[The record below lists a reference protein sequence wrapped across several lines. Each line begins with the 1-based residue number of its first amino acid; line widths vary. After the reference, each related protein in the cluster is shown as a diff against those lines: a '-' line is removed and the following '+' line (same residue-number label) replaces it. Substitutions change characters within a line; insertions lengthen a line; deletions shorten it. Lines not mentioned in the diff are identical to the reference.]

1 MRLKIEFFNFWCVEM
16 SGKLLKLPAL
26 KEKMVCVFL
35 VSFLACTVT
44 YASYG
49 PDARTE
55 VAEGAILFRFVPGR
69 LMFYYDYR
77 ENSQAIRKADS
88 LIAAN
93 LGRISSGE
101 AVVKIRGYCT
111 SWDSDARNRA
121 SARNRSNQVKSW
133 YIVHSGMKEEWF
145 RTENSI
151 RPDTVYTGGCG
162 DLVALLYV
170 ESLEKDTGTPGTR
183 AAGRD
188 SGMRIGK
195 DPLPRLEDMPQGRI
209 CHEIPAGTILSAT
222 RRQPAS
228 EGEGKADT
236 AGTAADAASGGK
248 EGRHAGQPAEARN
261 LRSRNPLKFNIKTNL
276 LYDAAGFPSLEVE
289 IPFGYKWSLNLEG
302 AVAWWSSYKKDNFYQ
317 LDLLSPEV
325 RRWFGQKSRW
335 HGHYIGA
342 FGMLGLYDLEWKG
355 GRGYQGEYWA
365 AGFSYGYMFPVA
377 RKLSLEAGIGLGFL
391 QTGYEEYLPQDG
403 HYVYQQSSR
412 TSYWGPV
419 KLKLGLVWRIGDTP
433 AEKRR
438 AGL

>member
-35 VSFLACTVT
+35 VSFLACTAT

-77 ENSQAIRKADS
+77 ENSHAIRKADS
-88 LIAAN
+88 LIAVN

-111 SWDSDARNRA
+111 SWDSDALNRA

-170 ESLEKDTGTPGTR
+170 ESLEKDTGSAGARGTSQ
-183 AAGRD
+183 D
-188 SGMRIGK
+188 SIARLEK
-195 DPLPRLEDMPQGRI
+195 DPLPRLEGMTGGKI
-209 CHEIPAGTILSAT
+209 CHEIPVGTIHTAPLRPAAAGVAEKPDAT
-222 RRQPAS
+222 
-228 EGEGKADT
+228 EKA
-236 AGTAADAASGGK
+236 GYGADAAK
-248 EGRHAGQPAEARN
+248 EDRYAGQPAGTKEM
-261 LRSRNPLKFNIKTNL
+261 RSRNPLKFNIKTNL
-276 LYDAAGFPSLEVE
+276 LYDAVGFPSLEVE
-289 IPFGYKWSLNLEG
+289 IPLGYKWSLNLEG

-365 AGFSYGYMFPVA
+365 AGLSYGYMFPIA